1 MVTKKQIRSEYNR
14 IKKVKEQVQERME
27 EEHPWVFRFG
37 GGEVEVVSGTDT
49 LKHELTPR
57 QLALLTAFYYYKGAQ
72 GHLQIL
78 ETKFDKE
85 PTKQMLK
92 EI

>member
-14 IKKVKEQVQERME
+14 IKKVKEQVQESME
-27 EEHPWVFRFG
+27 KKHPGVFRFG

-49 LKHELTPR
+49 LKHKLTPR
-57 QLALLTAFYYYKGAQ
+57 QLTLLQAFYYYKGAM
-72 GHLQIL
+72 GYLQIL

-85 PTKQMLK
+85 QLLGGG
-92 EI
+92 